1 MMYCMLV
8 GGGVKLTYLELA
20 HYYVDITQM
29 KMMMM
34 MTATPMIQLLYIDS
48 HPSESSMSNLVVSET
63 LTLMMKS
70 V

>member
-1 MMYCMLV
+1 MLV
-8 GGGVKLTYLELA
+8 GGGVMLTYLELT

-48 HPSESSMSNLVVSET
+48 HPSESSMSNLSET

>member
-8 GGGVKLTYLELA
+8 GGGVMLTYLELTN
-20 HYYVDITQM
+20 YYVDITQM

-48 HPSESSMSNLVVSET
+48 HPSESSMSNLSET